1 MIGISLTI
9 QARHIDARRFV
20 YSTRTDQ
27 LRSEL
32 DNIYEL
38 KNNKLKIINMYNY
51 KVKIKYF
58 SDKIYTNTDIET
70 ILQEISIFTDL
81 ENIISI
87 IKQ

>member
-1 MIGISLTI
+1 M
-9 QARHIDARRFV
+9 
-20 YSTRTDQ
+20 
-27 LRSEL
+27 E
-32 DNIYEL
+32 
-38 KNNKLKIINMYNY
+38 NY

-58 SDKIYTNTDIET
+58 SDKVYTNTDIET

>member
-1 MIGISLTI
+1 M
-9 QARHIDARRFV
+9 
-20 YSTRTDQ
+20 
-27 LRSEL
+27 
-32 DNIYEL
+32 
-38 KNNKLKIINMYNY
+38 NY

-87 IKQ
+87 TKLTNYILIILDNINGNKIK

>member
-1 MIGISLTI
+1 
-9 QARHIDARRFV
+9 
-20 YSTRTDQ
+20 
-27 LRSEL
+27 
-32 DNIYEL
+32 
-38 KNNKLKIINMYNY
+38 MYNY

-87 IKQ
+87 IKIN